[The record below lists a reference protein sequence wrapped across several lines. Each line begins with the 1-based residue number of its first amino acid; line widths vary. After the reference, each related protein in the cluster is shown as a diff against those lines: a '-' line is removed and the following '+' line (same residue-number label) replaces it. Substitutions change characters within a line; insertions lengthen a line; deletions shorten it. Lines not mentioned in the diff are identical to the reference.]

1 MPRLCIKKCSR
12 LRIVFGPHFGA
23 AATGSVRISG
33 AQFDC
38 LQAAQCEMWMC
49 SLRSAVYAV
58 SKHSVLLSV
67 AVEQTVEYRPQ
78 DYNVLWLKEVEDDVS
93 TKSIF
98 TNFCQ
103 AHGLD
108 PATCRLSHNGMPL
121 GDQFIAQVSSQY
133 VQFV

>member
-1 MPRLCIKKCSR
+1 MPRLCIKCST
-12 LRIVFGPHFGA
+12 LRIAFEPHFGA
-23 AATGSVRISG
+23 AATGLARISG
-33 AQFDC
+33 THFDC

-58 SKHSVLLSV
+58 SRHFVLLSL
-67 AVEQTVEYRPQ
+67 AVDHTVECRPQ

-121 GDQFIAQVSSQY
+121 GDQAISQVCDQQGQI
-133 VQFV
+133 V